1 MADSRR
7 LDLEIRA
14 AARLKEQLVATYGDD
29 AELVRDSIEGETSLH
44 EAIGAAVL
52 ELAAVESEKEGIEI
66 AIAKLKERLDRHC
79 RKAQGIRGAIFTAM
93 EVAELPSIKTPAAT
107 LTVRASAPKVEIVE
121 QSLIP
126 PIYWTRPDPVLDKR
140 AVAEAVKNGEVIPG
154 AVLSNAAP
162 ALSVRFK

>member
-1 MADSRR
+1 
-7 LDLEIRA
+7 
-14 AARLKEQLVATYGDD
+14 
-29 AELVRDSIEGETSLH
+29 
-44 EAIGAAVL
+44 
-52 ELAAVESEKEGIEI
+52 
-66 AIAKLKERLDRHC
+66 
-79 RKAQGIRGAIFTAM
+79 
-93 EVAELPSIKTPAAT
+93 
-107 LTVRASAPKVEIVE
+107 VE